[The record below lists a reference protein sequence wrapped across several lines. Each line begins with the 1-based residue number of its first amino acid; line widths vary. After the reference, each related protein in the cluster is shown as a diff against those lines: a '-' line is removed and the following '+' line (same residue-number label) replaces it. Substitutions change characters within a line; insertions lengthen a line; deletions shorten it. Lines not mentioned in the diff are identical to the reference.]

1 MRKLVFG
8 LLLLT
13 ALAAPIA
20 IAGSAAAA
28 GSRVKLV
35 LKEVRCLET
44 TAGEAGDE
52 LLIKINNATVFGPEV
67 ITDDPN
73 GVGVPLALDLD
84 ATKEFRKQVTVTLLD
99 DEGPNRDD
107 ELIGAVT
114 IRRGV
119 VGDGEQEVTI
129 EQAGGQ
135 AEYVLVFKVVRA

>member
-1 MRKLVFG
+1 MRTLVFG

-13 ALAAPIA
+13 ALAAPVA
-20 IAGSAAAA
+20 VADPAAAA
-28 GSRVKLV
+28 GSRVKLA
-35 LKEVRCLET
+35 LKEVRCVET

-52 LLIKINNATVFGPEV
+52 LLVKINNATVFGPEV